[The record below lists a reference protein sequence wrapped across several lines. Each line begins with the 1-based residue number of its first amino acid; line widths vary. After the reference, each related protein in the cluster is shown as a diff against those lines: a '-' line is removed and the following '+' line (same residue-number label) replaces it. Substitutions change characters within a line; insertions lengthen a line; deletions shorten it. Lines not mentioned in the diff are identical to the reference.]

1 MTADANPTPISD
13 ESRRWLEALLNANL
27 DHAVIFFS
35 PQALVVDWLGA
46 AERLFGYTKQEAL
59 GRPISALFTEED
71 KALGLDDQEIALARL
86 SGRSEDDRWH
96 VRQDGSRFWANG
108 VLTTV
113 HDACGAVVAMCK
125 IVRDRTDILTQ
136 IRSLESQ
143 VASHMATIDRHN
155 RTTVLVAHELR
166 NPLMP
171 MMSAVA
177 LLQRSDDPTLR
188 ARACAVLERQLGLLT
203 NLIDDLTGSS
213 VLSMEARVQ
222 IAIERVSVSQALN
235 DAADSVRFDTSSKG
249 QDLTLVL
256 PAETIWIAAD
266 PARLQQMLLNLL
278 GNASKYTH
286 DGGQIVMSATVED
299 EMAVVRVE
307 DNGRGIATEL
317 IPRIF
322 ELFTREHRGAPVP
335 GLGVGL
341 AVVQDLA
348 RRHGGGAEVRS
359 PGPGKG
365 SIFSLRLPLY
375 SDAACP
381 EPPDPT

>member
-1 MTADANPTPISD
+1 MNAEVNPTPLSD
-13 ESRRWLEALLNANL
+13 ETRVLLEALLDSNL

-59 GRPISALFTEED
+59 GRPFAALFTEED
-71 KALGLDDQEIALARL
+71 KALGLDAQEIALARL

-113 HDACGAVVAMCK
+113 RGASGGVVAMCK
-125 IVRDRTDILTQ
+125 IVRDRTDILMQ

-143 VASHMATIDRHN
+143 VASHKAAIERHN

-166 NPLMP
+166 NPMMP

-177 LLQRSDDPTLR
+177 LLQRSEEPTLR
-188 ARACAVLERQLGLLT
+188 ARACAVLERQLGSLK
-203 NLIDDLTGSS
+203 NLIDDLIGSS
-213 VLSMEARVQ
+213 VLAMDARVQ
-222 IAIERVSVSQALN
+222 IAIERVSVGQALN
-235 DAADSVRFDTSSKG
+235 DAADSLRLDIASKG
-249 QDLTLVL
+249 QDLRLVL
-256 PAETIWIAAD
+256 PAEDIWISAD

-278 GNASKYTH
+278 ANASKYTH

-299 EMAVVRVE
+299 EMAVIRVE

-317 IPRIF
+317 IPHLF
-322 ELFTREHRGAPVP
+322 ELFTREQRGAPVP

-375 SDAACP
+375 PDAVGP
-381 EPPDPT
+381 IPT